1 MFLDNFQISQQAA
14 DKARQVAVDSTAAAV
29 STSTHLLFD
38 LSLFIYLFVG
48 LFVCLFV
55 CLFAC
60 LYVSIQAL
68 EFKHFWTKTPELPGD
83 HLDLFL
89 LELNATS
96 NSE

>member
-38 LSLFIYLFVG
+38 LDLFIYLLVC

-55 CLFAC
+55 CF
-60 LYVSIQAL
+60 YSSIGI
-68 EFKHFWTKTPELPGD
+68 HFWTKTPELPGD